1 MVILFCLFLKCRKLV
16 YNKVVAQCGFF
27 VGGIDETLARKNWA
41 NQFSLCLSCVRKF
54 EKVLRVLPLLL
65 TAVGDWLQSFHFLQ
79 QVSNKSLKRE
89 SNEYKIK
96 IAISRQIFSRFN

>member
-1 MVILFCLFLKCRKLV
+1 MMVILFCLFLKCRKLV

-54 EKVLRVLPLLL
+54 EKVSSSFDSAL
-65 TAVGDWLQSFHFLQ
+65 GDWLQSFHFLQ
-79 QVSNKSLKRE
+79 QVSDKSLERE
-89 SNEYKIK
+89 SNENEIK
-96 IAISRQIFSRFN
+96 IAISRKFSAN

>member
-1 MVILFCLFLKCRKLV
+1 MSKISL

-54 EKVLRVLPLLL
+54 EKVSFDSRI
-65 TAVGDWLQSFHFLQ
+65 GDWLQSFHFLQ
-79 QVSNKSLKRE
+79 QVSDKSLKRE
-89 SNEYKIK
+89 SNENEIK
-96 IAISRQIFSRFN
+96 IAISRKFLADLTGF

>member
-1 MVILFCLFLKCRKLV
+1 MMVILFCLFLKCQKLV

-54 EKVLRVLPLLL
+54 EKV
-65 TAVGDWLQSFHFLQ
+65 SFDSSRRLVTKF
-79 QVSNKSLKRE
+79 SL
-89 SNEYKIK
+89 SP
-96 IAISRQIFSRFN
+96 ASLRQIH